1 MENSRS
7 DLILHPQFL
16 EVLFAFK
23 SKVSNVFRDVL
34 GLHEIHHIA
43 LTRINKFNELL
54 TLSSTP
60 AMEFNLF
67 NSSLWK
73 YDLTYAPKW
82 YKLCTHDYWQTLY
95 YRGRYDELY
104 YLKQI
109 KHSFPIGLSLAAK
122 MNDYYIIYSMASHK
136 SCSYTRELFST
147 HQEDFYKI
155 GQYCSNM
162 LNPFFNYYDELPSSR
177 SLSPKQVEYETPN

>member
-1 MENSRS
+1 MENSRK
-7 DLILHPQFL
+7 DLVLHSQLL
-16 EVLFAFK
+16 EILFAFK

-34 GLHEIHHIA
+34 GIHEIHHIA
-43 LTRINKFNELL
+43 LTRINKHNELL

-67 NSSLWK
+67 NSFLWK
-73 YDLTYAPKW
+73 YDLTYNPKW
-82 YKLCTHDYWQTLY
+82 FKLCAQDYWQTLY
-95 YRGRYDELY
+95 NKKRYDELY

-109 KHSFPIGLSLAAK
+109 KHGFPIGLSLAAK
-122 MNDYYIIYSMASHK
+122 MNDHYVIYSIASHK

-155 GQYCSNM
+155 GLYCSNM
-162 LNPFFNYYDELPSSR
+162 LNPFFSHYDD
-177 SLSPKQVEYETPN
+177 SPTQHLLTQVEYETPN